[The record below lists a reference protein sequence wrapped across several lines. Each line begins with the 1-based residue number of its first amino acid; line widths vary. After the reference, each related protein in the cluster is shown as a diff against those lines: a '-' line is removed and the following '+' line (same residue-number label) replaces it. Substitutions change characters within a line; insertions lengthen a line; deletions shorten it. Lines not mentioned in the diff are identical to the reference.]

1 MSDVA
6 PLSLFSPFQQVFEN
20 FWNVPVTSWSRL
32 FNPQVV
38 FNYNPDDEDV
48 EKHVLGRVG
57 SYGSQLSTLIDAID
71 VLQRRLDRGALTE
84 AEGVRLREFDRL
96 RDAADAA
103 VDEFRGVS
111 DADGLIHRLEALR
124 VRDPAAFAS
133 VTEALSKM
141 GPEIRR

>member
-1 MSDVA
+1 MSDVT

-20 FWNVPVTSWSRL
+20 WNVPVTSWSRL

-84 AEGVRLREFDRL
+84 AEGVSLREFDQL

-103 VDEFRGVS
+103 VDEFRGDS

>member
-57 SYGSQLSTLIDAID
+57 SYGSQLSTLIDTID
-71 VLQRRLDRGALTE
+71 VLQRRIERDALTD
-84 AEGVRLREFDRL
+84 AERVSMREFDRL
-96 RDAADAA
+96 RDDADAA
-103 VDEFRGVS
+103 VDEFRGGN
-111 DADGLIHRLEALR
+111 DADALIHRLEALR
-124 VRDPAAFAS
+124 VRNPAAFAS
-133 VTEALSKM
+133 VAEALSRM
-141 GPEIRR
+141 HA